1 MYYAVVATF
10 MFALPLLSIFVEAG
24 TAHAAVGALLAC
36 KWFVFWA
43 MGWRL
48 LLAGIRQVVQPAYTA
63 REILGL
69 QNEES
74 HLLVRELGFANV
86 AMGLLGVASLAQP
99 GWRVG
104 AALTG
109 GVFYAFAGANHVL
122 RAHRNRLENV
132 AMLSDLFVAAVL
144 LASAIAALVGS

>member
-1 MYYAVVATF
+1 
-10 MFALPLLSIFVEAG
+10 
-24 TAHAAVGALLAC
+24 
-36 KWFVFWA
+36 

-63 REILGL
+63 RAILGL
-69 QNEES
+69 KNEES

-86 AMGLLGVASLAQP
+86 AMGPLGVASLAQP
-99 GWRVG
+99 GWRVS

-109 GVFYAFAGANHVL
+109 GLFYAFAGAHHVL
-122 RAHRNRLENV
+122 RAHRNRLGNV

-144 LASAIAALVGS
+144 LASAIAALLGS

>member
-10 MFALPLLSIFVEAG
+10 MVVLPLLSIFIEAG
-24 TAHAAVGALLAC
+24 TSHAALGALLAC

-48 LLAGIRQVVQPAYTA
+48 LLAGIRQIAQPAFTA

-69 QNEES
+69 KGEES

-99 GWRVG
+99 GWRAG

-109 GVFYAFAGANHVL
+109 GAFYALAGANHVL

-144 LASAIAALVGS
+144 LASGGAILIAS

>member
-10 MFALPLLSIFVEAG
+10 MFVLPLGSILVDAG
-24 TAHAAVGALLAC
+24 ASHAAVGALLAC

-48 LLAGIRQVVQPAYTA
+48 LLAGARQIAQPAYTA

-69 QNEES
+69 KSEES

-86 AMGLLGVASLAQP
+86 AMGLLGTASLWQP
-99 GWRVG
+99 AWRVG
-104 AALTG
+104 AALAG
-109 GVFYAFAGANHVL
+109 GVFYALAGVNHAL
-122 RAHRNRLENV
+122 QAHRNRLENV

-144 LASAIAALVGS
+144 LASAAAIAMG